1 MVDLRHRLLLTF
13 VLMASLSISAPMAP
27 AFIFVPDYA

>member
-1 MVDLRHRLLLTF
+1 MVDLRHRLQPTF
-13 VLMASLSISAPMAP
+13 VLMASLNIYALMAL

>member
-13 VLMASLSISAPMAP
+13 VLMASLSIAALMAQ

>member
-13 VLMASLSISAPMAP
+13 VLMASLSIAALTAPVFTFAL
-27 AFIFVPDYA
+27 DYV